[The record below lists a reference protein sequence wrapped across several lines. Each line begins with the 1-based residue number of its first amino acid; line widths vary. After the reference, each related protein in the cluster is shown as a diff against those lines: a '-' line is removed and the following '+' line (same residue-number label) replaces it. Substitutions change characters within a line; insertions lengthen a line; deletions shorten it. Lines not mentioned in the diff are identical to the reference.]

1 MNPRIIAMNFINFY
15 YFVYSKMISFPFMY
29 YELVA
34 DYNVDT
40 CGTGKLD
47 SRDGTKEDIESA
59 EQQKAKMLGT
69 NKTCKERFCCAME
82 KSDLDN
88 VLSILELTCAFD
100 LEECRKERL
109 TLDYYSRARAAS
121 DFNVDLD
128 MTKESEVLLAQL
140 YIIFRIL
147 LQKEMGA
154 PNSTHIGRLNNW
166 IDWYKEE
173 KNNPW
178 QNHKAPSREE
188 NMVILKCLA
197 GELSASSG
205 RMDDDFCK
213 FIAHLNEA
221 KYFHAK
227 LHKNYH
233 NFIKAFSNKLH
244 YIKKWENKAEFSTDD

>member
-1 MNPRIIAMNFINFY
+1 MNPRITAMNFINFY

-34 DYNVDT
+34 DYNMEE
-40 CGTGKLD
+40 CNLEKPD
-47 SRDGTKEDIESA
+47 SKDGTKENIEFA
-59 EQQKAKMLGT
+59 EQQKRKEAGT
-69 NKTCKERFCCAME
+69 NKTCKEYCCAME

-109 TLDYYSRARAAS
+109 PLDYYSREMAAS
-121 DFNVDLD
+121 DFNVDFD

>member
-1 MNPRIIAMNFINFY
+1 MSYTLVLEWMPGDLYMSAVTARCTAPTSSYSVVWLPPNK
-15 YFVYSKMISFPFMY
+15 VYQITLYCGSTSLVSF
-29 YELVA
+29 LVGA
-34 DYNVDT
+34 FR
-40 CGTGKLD
+40 GKAW
-47 SRDGTKEDIESA
+47 S
-59 EQQKAKMLGT
+59 
-69 NKTCKERFCCAME
+69 
-82 KSDLDN
+82 
-88 VLSILELTCAFD
+88 
-100 LEECRKERL
+100 
-109 TLDYYSRARAAS
+109 Y
-121 DFNVDLD
+121 

-188 NMVILKCLA
+188 NMIILKCLA